1 MSTKGKTPA
10 TAKTKTTSPKA
21 TKSTSPK
28 AKSVT
33 TKYPKATTPKAKTPA
48 TAKSKTPATP
58 KASSTKATPKTA
70 KVYNRNTV
78 AVVQFTPRGRR
89 IRKYN
94 SIAEAQRATGVNTGS
109 ISKAVRGIV
118 KTAGGFV
125 WTNNN

>member
-10 TAKTKTTSPKA
+10 TAKTTASKA
-21 TKSTSPK
+21 TKSSYPK
-28 AKSVT
+28 SKSVT
-33 TKYPKATTPKAKTPA
+33 NKYPKATTPKATTPA
-48 TAKSKTPATP
+48 TPKAKTPATP
-58 KASSTKATPKTA
+58 KAANTKANPKTA
-70 KVYNRNTV
+70 KAYNRNTV

-109 ISKAVRGIV
+109 ISKAVRGLV